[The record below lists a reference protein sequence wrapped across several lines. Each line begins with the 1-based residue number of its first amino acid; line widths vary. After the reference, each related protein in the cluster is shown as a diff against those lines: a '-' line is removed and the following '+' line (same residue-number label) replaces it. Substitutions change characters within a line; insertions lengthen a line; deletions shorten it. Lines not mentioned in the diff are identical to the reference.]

1 MYPLLLI
8 LSAAERGRSLFLWRN
23 LSGILIDNES
33 CSQFPSS
40 LVNLELQYLSSKNCE
55 ITETSAYFYSP
66 VAAAFC
72 LILAFHTAYAQ
83 LETAKYLE
91 GKLHMEYCLISLR
104 LAFFR
109 NLGSQLSKFWV
120 LWLLYTLFK
129 DPQLLINLTF
139 RVVFNSKVSLWP
151 ILYFVYLN

>member
-8 LSAAERGRSLFLWRN
+8 LSVTERGLSLFLWRN
-23 LSGILIDNES
+23 LSGILIDNQG
-33 CSQFPSS
+33 CSQFPPS

-83 LETAKYLE
+83 LGTAKYLE
-91 GKLHMEYCLISLR
+91 GKLHMEYWTHFSEAGFFQEPRLLALQILGALIALHFLQIS
-104 LAFFR
+104 
-109 NLGSQLSKFWV
+109 
-120 LWLLYTLFK
+120 T
-129 DPQLLINLTF
+129 
-139 RVVFNSKVSLWP
+139 VFNQP
-151 ILYFVYLN
+151 NF

>member
-83 LETAKYLE
+83 LGTAKYLE

-104 LAFFR
+104 LAFQEPR
-109 NLGSQLSKFWV
+109 LSALQILGALIALHFVQRSTAFNQLNF
-120 LWLLYTLFK
+120 
-129 DPQLLINLTF
+129 
-139 RVVFNSKVSLWP
+139 
-151 ILYFVYLN
+151 

>member
-8 LSAAERGRSLFLWRN
+8 LSVTERGFFLFLWWK
-23 LSGILIDNES
+23 LSGILIDNQG

-40 LVNLELQYLSSKNCE
+40 LVKLELQYLSSKNYE

-83 LETAKYLE
+83 LGTAKYLE
-91 GKLHMEYCLISLR
+91 GKLHMEYWTHFSEAGFFQEPRLSALQIPGSLIALHFVPIS
-104 LAFFR
+104 
-109 NLGSQLSKFWV
+109 
-120 LWLLYTLFK
+120 T
-129 DPQLLINLTF
+129 
-139 RVVFNSKVSLWP
+139 VFNQP
-151 ILYFVYLN
+151 NF